1 MNARQFE
8 GLSEFSNVGAPALWN
23 NIQRFYSLE
32 IIFEED
38 LSPEEGFVS
47 IDGKRLGVI
56 NNVCVVGLGYIG
68 LPTAAFIADAGISV
82 LGVDINEHHVEKIN
96 KGEMPFF
103 EPGFEA
109 LLKNVVADGH
119 LKADTEV
126 AEADAFIVAVPTPF
140 NEDYSVNM
148 SYIEAAAKNIAPVLQ
163 PGALV
168 VLESTSPPGTTKRM
182 AEILLAERPDLSIDP
197 ESPNLLLV
205 AHCPERVLPGK
216 IMEEMATNDRVIG
229 GLTPLATDR
238 AQHLYSSFCKG
249 EMLLTDA
256 TTAEM
261 AKLTENSFRDVNIAF
276 ANELSIISDK
286 LGIDVWEL
294 IELANHHPRVNILN
308 PGPGVGG
315 HCIAVDPWFIVSSA
329 EEESKLIRTARE
341 VNDGKP
347 FYVID
352 KITEAVEAGNASSI
366 AALGIAFKPDIDDLR
381 ESPAL
386 SIVQQLAEKWP
397 EKEILVAEPNV
408 DVLPESLNS
417 FKNVKLV
424 DASNAISSSPVV
436 VVLVDHTPFKSL
448 DKTALDGK
456 NIVDTRGMW
465 S

>member
-1 MNARQFE
+1 MR
-8 GLSEFSNVGAPALWN
+8 L
-23 NIQRFYSLE
+23 FYRVEKILGK
-32 IIFEED
+32 D
-38 LSPEEGFVS
+38 DSPEEGFVS
-47 IDGKRLGVI
+47 TDVKRLGSI
-56 NNVCVVGLGYIG
+56 NKVCVVGLGYIG
-68 LPTAAFIADAGISV
+68 LPTAAFIADSGISV
-82 LGVDINEHHVEKIN
+82 LGVDVNESHVEKIN
-96 KGEMPFF
+96 KGEVPFF

-126 AEADAFIVAVPTPF
+126 AEADAYIIAVPTPF

-148 SYIEAAAKNIAPVLQ
+148 SYIEAAARNIAPVLR

-168 VLESTSPPGTTKRM
+168 VLESTSPPGTTERM
-182 AEILLAERPDLSIDP
+182 AEILLAERPDLSTDP
-197 ESPNLLLV
+197 ESTNLLLV

-229 GLTPLATDR
+229 GLSPLASER
-238 AQHLYSSFCKG
+238 AQHLYSSFCNG
-249 EMLLTDA
+249 EMLLTNA

-329 EEESKLIRTARE
+329 QKESKLIRTARE

-347 FYVID
+347 VYVID
-352 KITEAVEAGNASSI
+352 KITEAVEAENANSI

-386 SIVQQLAEKWP
+386 SIVRQLAEKWP
-397 EKEILVAEPNV
+397 EKDILVAEPNV
-408 DVLPESLNS
+408 DALPESLKS
-417 FKNVKLV
+417 FEKVKLV
-424 DASNAISSSPVV
+424 EASDAISSSSVV

-448 DKTALDGK
+448 DKRLLEGK